1 VEGTMAGKPLHTT
14 PSSAASATID
24 DANDRTNS
32 PTAAALP
39 KKTQR
44 HTTQIPLFPC
54 HIFNTLTGE
63 MEYLV
68 GSKKSKTPDIL
79 IY

>member
-1 VEGTMAGKPLHTT
+1 MAGKPRHTT
-14 PSSAASATID
+14 PSAAASATID

-63 MEYLV
+63 IESLV
-68 GSKKSKTPDIL
+68 NCKKSKTPDL
-79 IY
+79 IID